1 MAELILRIQSSNG
14 MNRIT
19 LKSTDNIQTLANEI
33 QRTTGIESS
42 NQLLSLNGKSR
53 ILLPATTLLMRV
65 PGLEDGS
72 IIKVESKFG
81 DSTSANVQQGQ
92 TKTTDGQKQTQ
103 GTQPEPTVVPNS
115 NCNHGPNGRCINCAI
130 DPNERPDANPT
141 KGKCQHGPNGRCINC
156 ITKDDQKDGKNAS
169 KGKCLHGP
177 NGRCF
182 NCAGVDSQKE
192 DSAQSGEKYLG
203 QTQAKRCNHGPNGR
217 CLNCAIKDTSEVKHI
232 SFDDYVDRNFAKC
245 RNHSKNQKCQNC
257 FVDLAVEFKINM
269 KCKNHEPYPK
279 GMCSQCIPPSIN
291 VKRQEY
297 RHVDYV
303 EFMNF
308 QEIQRFIRYW
318 METGYQRVGILYG
331 YYAEDP
337 VYEKGVRA
345 IVEVLYEP
353 PQENKFN
360 DTVLLEDP
368 YKEKLEQLV
377 YSLGFERI
385 GFVFTTFNKSA
396 FLTNQEFIRAAQM
409 QEQYAINHPIGMRV
423 PKQVTLVLR
432 GKLTRRS

>member
-1 MAELILRIQSSNG
+1 MTELILRIQSPNG
-14 MNRIT
+14 TSRIS
-19 LKSTDNIQTLANEI
+19 LKTTDSFQTLANEI
-33 QRTTGIESS
+33 ERISGIASA
-42 NQLLSLNGKSR
+42 NQLLAVNGKSR
-53 ILLPATTLLMRV
+53 ILLPPTTPLGRI
-65 PGLEDGS
+65 PGLEDGT
-72 IIKVESKFG
+72 IIKVESKVVEAPQ
-81 DSTSANVQQGQ
+81 TAVTQSAPQTTGAQQKAQEAVPEQ
-92 TKTTDGQKQTQ
+92 TVRLT
-103 GTQPEPTVVPNS
+103 S
-115 NCNHGPNGRCINCAI
+115 NCNHGSNGRCINCAI
-130 DPNERPDANPT
+130 DPNERPDVNVT
-141 KGKCQHGPNGRCINC
+141 KAKCQHGPNGRCINC
-156 ITKDDQKDGKNAS
+156 ATKDDPKGEKSAP

-182 NCAGVDSQKE
+182 NCAGVDSKKE
-192 DSAQSGEKYLG
+192 ELSKSGEKYLG
-203 QTQAKRCNHGPNGR
+203 QTEAKRCNHGPNGR
-217 CLNCAIKDTSEVKHI
+217 CLNCAIKDTSEVKHL

-308 QEIQRFIRYW
+308 HEIQRFIRLW

-368 YKEKLEQLV
+368 YQHQLEQIIH
-377 YSLGFERI
+377 SLGFERI

-409 QEQYAINHPIGMRV
+409 QEQYAVNHPIGMRV

-432 GKLTRRS
+432 GKLTRRP